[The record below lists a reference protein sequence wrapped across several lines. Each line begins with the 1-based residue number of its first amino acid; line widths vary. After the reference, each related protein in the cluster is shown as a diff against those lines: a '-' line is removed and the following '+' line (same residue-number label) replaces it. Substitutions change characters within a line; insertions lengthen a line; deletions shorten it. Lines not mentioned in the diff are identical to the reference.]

1 MKQHLSKYP
10 WSWVPSLYFAEGLPN
25 AVVTLVAV
33 LMYKRLG
40 MSNTEIA
47 FYTSWLYLPWV
58 IKAIWSPFV
67 DILRTK
73 RWWVITMQLL
83 IGAALGGVAFTIPGS
98 YWIQGSLF
106 CFWIMAF
113 SSATHDIAADG
124 FYMLGLD
131 DHQQSFF
138 SGIRSTFYRLATMFG
153 QGVLVMIAGNLEVVT
168 RNIRYSWSLTF
179 YLAAGIMIALGL
191 IHGCVLP
198 RPKED
203 KAAIINGAERPTAK
217 NIMNNFAET
226 FISFFR
232 KDGIIVALLFIFFYR
247 APEGMLT
254 KIVPLFLNDSMH
266 EGGLGLSPQDIGLV
280 SGTVGLIGLTL
291 GGILGGLY
299 ASKYGLKKA
308 LWPMVCAITLPDL
321 VYIYLAYFQPASLF
335 PINICVFFEQFGYG
349 VGFTA
354 YMLYLIYFCQGEHKT
369 AHYAICT
376 GFMAAS
382 LMLPG
387 MVAGWLQELMGYRLF
402 FILVMLLCTL
412 TFAVSAII
420 KIDPEF
426 GKKHSQRES

>member
-25 AVVTLVAV
+25 AIVTLVAV

-191 IHGCVLP
+191 FHGCVLP

-203 KAAIINGAERPTAK
+203 KAAIINGAEHPTAK
-217 NIMNNFAET
+217 NIMKNFAET

-420 KIDPEF
+420 KIDPGF